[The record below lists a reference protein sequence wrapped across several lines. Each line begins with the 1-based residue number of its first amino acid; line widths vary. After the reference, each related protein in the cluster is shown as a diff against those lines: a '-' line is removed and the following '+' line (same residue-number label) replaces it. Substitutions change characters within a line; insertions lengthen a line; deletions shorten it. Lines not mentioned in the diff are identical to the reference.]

1 MCSILKRINN
11 MFRMPYVITAFLWAR
26 ITLKASSELALG
38 PLAQSFE
45 STLHQ
50 GLRQEFFG
58 PLLYR
63 ESYESKRTWSIPFLF
78 SRIQDKTI
86 DADEWDLMYPVL
98 GYDRAGEEYRIQLFQ
113 FISAHGGQKDLDSN
127 ADRLAIF
134 PFYYHQ
140 RSNHPEKNYTAFLPF
155 YGHMKDRFLRDEI
168 DFILWPLYVK
178 TRKNDL
184 ITENYIAPLVHYRT
198 GDSLKGWQFWP
209 IAGWETKG
217 ITTRKLLSEGEE
229 IVGGHQKLMLFW
241 PFFFQHKEQIGT
253 SNPTYKGSS
262 IPFYSFERSVNRDS
276 TTIPWPLGLTMTHD
290 RVKQY
295 REYGAPWPVIV
306 WAEGKGK
313 YTRRLWPLF
322 GVSHNASLRSDF
334 FLWPLYRYRE
344 KTTKVSTR
352 TRHQIL
358 AYLYSHIEERNLSNL
373 ETTFE
378 QWNFWPFFS
387 KYKNNEGDQRFQAL
401 AILEPI
407 LPGNESVERN
417 YSHAWSIWRSE
428 TNGSTGKSSQSLFW
442 NLYRSEKTETNRRV
456 SFLFGLFQYERKE
469 TNRRYRIFFIPFKT
483 NKPTS

>member
-1 MCSILKRINN
+1 
-11 MFRMPYVITAFLWAR
+11 
-26 ITLKASSELALG
+26 
-38 PLAQSFE
+38 
-45 STLHQ
+45 
-50 GLRQEFFG
+50 
-58 PLLYR
+58 
-63 ESYESKRTWSIPFLF
+63 
-78 SRIQDKTI
+78 
-86 DADEWDLMYPVL
+86 
-98 GYDRAGEEYRIQLFQ
+98 
-113 FISAHGGQKDLDSN
+113 
-127 ADRLAIF
+127 
-134 PFYYHQ
+134 
-140 RSNHPEKNYTAFLPF
+140 
-155 YGHMKDRFLRDEI
+155 
-168 DFILWPLYVK
+168 
-178 TRKNDL
+178 
-184 ITENYIAPLVHYRT
+184 
-198 GDSLKGWQFWP
+198 
-209 IAGWETKG
+209 
-217 ITTRKLLSEGEE
+217 
-229 IVGGHQKLMLFW
+229 MLFW

-253 SNPTYKGSS
+253 SNPTYKGSF

-313 YTRRLWPLF
+313 YTRRLWPLI

-358 AYLYSHIEERNLSNL
+358 AYLYSHIDERNLSNL

-442 NLYRSEKTETNRRV
+442 NLYRSEKT
-456 SFLFGLFQYERKE
+456 
-469 TNRRYRIFFIPFKT
+469 
-483 NKPTS
+483 